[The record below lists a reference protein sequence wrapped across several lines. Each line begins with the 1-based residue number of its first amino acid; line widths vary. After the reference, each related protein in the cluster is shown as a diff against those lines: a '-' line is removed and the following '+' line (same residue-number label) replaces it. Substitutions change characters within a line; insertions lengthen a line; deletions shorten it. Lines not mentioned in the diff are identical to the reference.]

1 MLFLFLQAAAK
12 VQVHTTLTLWDQT
25 IREGQQSIVLAVCS
39 RATCTEDRQRLER
52 LSRSRQRSYLAKMKK
67 HRQQLKDSI
76 GGADAAIASGEAA
89 AARGKT
95 IFADLEENRQKLEK
109 ILAKATRLLIEHRLI
124 ISIFTDCFIKS
135 LILPNMFVYAK
146 QSGF

>member
-1 MLFLFLQAAAK
+1 
-12 VQVHTTLTLWDQT
+12 
-25 IREGQQSIVLAVCS
+25 
-39 RATCTEDRQRLER
+39 
-52 LSRSRQRSYLAKMKK
+52 MKK